1 MKRIAVL
8 LLALSLLLMPAA
20 AEDLPQYVT
29 DFVTAYNSYANAFA
43 VQPLPFEGWQNNG
56 VNYELSIGE
65 TSISLDDTAG
75 RCFAIIVIPPQDANM
90 DFLAVCACLSAAV
103 RGDST
108 DNYADILTTYFLLRN
123 TAPGEKARYKSSG
136 GLMYFVYDEDLFLF
150 GVSN

>member
-1 MKRIAVL
+1 MKRIAFL

-20 AEDLPQYVT
+20 AEDLPHYVT
-29 DFVTAYNSYANAFA
+29 DFVTAYNSYADAFA

-56 VNYELSIGE
+56 VNYALSIGE